1 MIITFEGSDDTR
13 MLLSDMPERRRR
25 RLADFEDVL
34 FELPVA
40 TTSGSDTDD
49 AQTGSQQAA
58 AMFNMVADPVRIV

>member
-1 MIITFEGSDDTR
+1 